1 MKNFV
6 AVSLAVIFF
15 AIFAVSLNAQSVY
28 GEYATRD
35 GLRLLEIGKA
45 LSQMPEMAPKPE
57 DYVPPHWE
65 ITDRA
70 EGDLN
75 ADGIKDFAFTMML
88 NEKDTAYIESLKK
101 LYKDS
106 SWIDKTFII
115 VVVDSRGDRKM
126 HLSSINYNL
135 YGDTDAPARNG
146 DQRDEFKIAIK
157 KNVLDVNVNYG
168 GMMRW
173 MAAFHFR
180 EEHPTGGSLLLIGF
194 DFEVACVT
202 LTDDCGMWRLS
213 ENYLTNTRIE
223 TDYKFDVQGKAVG
236 TDTKT
241 SLSPIKIEFM
251 NVRLSDSNQKGY
263 TRPF

>member
-6 AVSLAVIFF
+6 AISLTVGFL

-28 GEYATRD
+28 SEYAMRD

-45 LSQMPEMAPKPE
+45 LSQIPETAPKPE
-57 DYVPPHWE
+57 DYVPPHWR

-88 NEKDTAYIESLKK
+88 DEKDTAYIASLEK

-115 VVVDSRGDRKM
+115 AVVDSRGDRKM
-126 HLSSINYNL
+126 HLNAINYNL

-146 DQRDEFKIAIK
+146 DQRDEFKIDIK
-157 KNVLDVNVNYG
+157 KNVLDVHVNYG
-168 GMMRW
+168 GMMRS
-173 MAAFHFR
+173 MATFHFR
-180 EEHPTGGSLLLIGF
+180 LDPPTGGDLVLIGF
-194 DFEVACVT
+194 DFETACVT
-202 LTDDCGMWRLS
+202 LTDNCGMWRLS

-223 TDYKFDVQGKAVG
+223 TDYKFDAQGKAVG
-236 TDTKT
+236 TDKKT
-241 SLSPIKIEFM
+241 PLAPVKIQFM
-251 NVRLSDSNQKGY
+251 NARLSDSNQKSY